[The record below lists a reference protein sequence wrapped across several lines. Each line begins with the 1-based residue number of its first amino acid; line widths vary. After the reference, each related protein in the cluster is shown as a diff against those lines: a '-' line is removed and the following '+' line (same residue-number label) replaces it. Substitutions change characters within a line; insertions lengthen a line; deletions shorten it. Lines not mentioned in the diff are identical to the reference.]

1 VFTFSQKA
9 SVNLQLLLRL
19 IQSISFLLV
28 LAGLAVAI
36 ALTDLSVPD
45 VFACILAFL
54 PTGWGILS
62 VSIISSVIFV
72 VTFLSEICYLFLSPG
87 LIANIYVINLYP
99 MVFFS
104 YPCRSL
110 RASQSSVF
118 YSIKSLILLQNV

>member
-36 ALTDLSVPD
+36 ALTNLSVPD

-54 PTGWGILS
+54 PTGWGILC
-62 VSIISSVIFV
+62 VSIVSCILAVII
-72 VTFLSEICYLFLSPG
+72 LLGEICSSFLVWFQL
-87 LIANIYVINLYP
+87 LIF
-99 MVFFS
+99 M
-104 YPCRSL
+104 
-110 RASQSSVF
+110 
-118 YSIKSLILLQNV
+118 